1 MHQEELVLSMQGIIT
16 QKDLPPMLKRYVVN
30 HLDERF
36 RLTYRLVVVLT
47 TDNKGSFDRA
57 YR

>member
-36 RLTYRLVVVLT
+36 RLTYCLVVVLT